1 MIARLSTH
9 HIRRFCH
16 RAKPPS
22 SPQPLASLFRPESTV
37 LGSWLKVLR
46 TPPLSFRSQAMQPPR
61 PEPWPPSEAR
71 DRRGQ
76 KLTEE
81 KMRMRR
87 INELLRLTRRE
98 LCDLAARI
106 TADLPHYPEGSVE
119 HANAHQPAQHPP
131 GAGAAAASAKLMAAE
146 HTLRVAK
153 RLVRRLVRQCAL
165 RSFSQNR

>member
-1 MIARLSTH
+1 
-9 HIRRFCH
+9 
-16 RAKPPS
+16 
-22 SPQPLASLFRPESTV
+22 
-37 LGSWLKVLR
+37 
-46 TPPLSFRSQAMQPPR
+46 
-61 PEPWPPSEAR
+61 
-71 DRRGQ
+71 
-76 KLTEE
+76 
-81 KMRMRR
+81 MRMRR